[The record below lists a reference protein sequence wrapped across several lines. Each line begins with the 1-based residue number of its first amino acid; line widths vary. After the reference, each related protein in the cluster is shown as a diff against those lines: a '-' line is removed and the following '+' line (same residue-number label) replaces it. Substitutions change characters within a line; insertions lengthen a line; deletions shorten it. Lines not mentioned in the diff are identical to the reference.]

1 MGLEA
6 IRNKVF
12 ASNFKL
18 TPDEKI
24 EFQSVY
30 DEVRLSNNK
39 RTKVLDWTCAGCV
52 STAYT
57 VVRNYWN
64 KNEVPV
70 EIPKASANVK
80 TVTISD
86 ADDSGVERIEFTKNP
101 LREGVSFSEPQKK
114 PGRKPKK

>member
-18 TPDEKI
+18 TPEEKI

-39 RTKVLDWTCAGCV
+39 KTKVLDWNCGGCV

-57 VVRNYWN
+57 VVRNYWK

-70 EIPKASANVK
+70 EIPKALANVQ
-80 TVTISD
+80 TVVIGESD
-86 ADDSGVERIEFTKNP
+86 PSDHETV
-101 LREGVSFSEPQKK
+101 QKK
-114 PGRKPKK
+114 PGRKPKN